1 MLECASYF
9 RLAGNSQTTTH
20 IAVVE
25 AVKRSR
31 TPVGSR
37 KEAMWDRT
45 PVGISYRKQ
54 AVGELNSPCWAE
66 VRGLVD
72 AEKFSREAENLHVAA

>member
-1 MLECASYF
+1 M
-9 RLAGNSQTTTH
+9 TTH

-31 TPVGSR
+31 TPAGSR

-54 AVGELNSPCWAE
+54 AIGELNDPCWAV

-72 AEKFSREAENLHVAA
+72 AEKFTLMKLKTPRCCLIEAQG